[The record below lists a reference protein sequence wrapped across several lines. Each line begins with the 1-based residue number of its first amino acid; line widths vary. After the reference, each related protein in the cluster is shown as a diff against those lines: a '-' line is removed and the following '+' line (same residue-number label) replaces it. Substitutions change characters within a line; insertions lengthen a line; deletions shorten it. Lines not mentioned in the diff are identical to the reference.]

1 MALTLKPSEQL
12 RKEIQSQI
20 LKPYRPSLCQ
30 ILVIP
35 TSTPKKL

>member
-20 LKPYRPSLCQ
+20 LKPYRPAKCQ
-30 ILVIP
+30 ILATPVV
-35 TSTPKKL
+35 TPKIL